1 MTASR
6 RVLRPLVRL
15 LMRAGVTFPVF
26 ADLVRQL
33 YVEVALTDLLRD
45 PKSRTDSRVSL
56 LTGVHRKEIRR
67 LRGLPADA
75 DPIPPA
81 VTIGS
86 QAIGRWLS
94 LPDYTMEDGTPLSL
108 PRASKVEGDVSF
120 DGLIAAITT
129 DVRPRAV
136 LDDWLGQGLVTV
148 DEADRVHLNT
158 AAFLPRGGG
167 AEQMFYFARNLAD
180 HVTAATANVSA
191 PGSAPFIDRSVHY
204 DRLNPATVSVLEQI
218 ARKAAQKAL
227 LEVNRAALAMT
238 SATPDQQTG
247 EEPAGRINFGVY
259 IYSTDGDEAE
269 AGTP

>member
-6 RVLRPLVRL
+6 RLLRPLVRL

-33 YVEVALTDLLRD
+33 YVEVAITDLLHD
-45 PKSRTDSRVSL
+45 QKSRTDSRVSL

-67 LRGLPADA
+67 LRALPEDA

-86 QAIGRWLS
+86 QAIGRWMS
-94 LPDYTMEDGTPLSL
+94 LPNYTTDDGTPLPL
-108 PRASKVEGDVSF
+108 PRASKADGEVSF
-120 DGLIAAITT
+120 VGLIASITT

-136 LDDWLGQGLVTV
+136 LDDWLGQGLVSV
-148 DEADRVHLNT
+148 DEADCVHLNT
-158 AAFLPRGGG
+158 SAFLPRGGG

-180 HVTAATANVSA
+180 HVAAATANVSA
-191 PGSAPFIDRSVHY
+191 PGQAPFIDRSVHY
-204 DRLNPATVSVLEQI
+204 DRLDPAAVRALEQV

-238 SATPDQQTG
+238 SNASDQHTEDPPTG
-247 EEPAGRINFGVY
+247 RVNFGVY
-259 IYSTDGDEAE
+259 IYYTDRDEAE
-269 AGTP
+269 AGEP